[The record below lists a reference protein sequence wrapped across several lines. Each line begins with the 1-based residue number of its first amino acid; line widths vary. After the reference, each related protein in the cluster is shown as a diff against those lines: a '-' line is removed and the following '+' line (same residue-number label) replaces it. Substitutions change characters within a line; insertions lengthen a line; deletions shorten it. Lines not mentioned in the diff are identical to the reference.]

1 MVGDIALAHNGDIV
15 NAPKLRQKLQSEGW
29 GFLTTTDSEIII
41 RMMATELSMAP
52 DPIRAIKNVM
62 KVIDGSYALTILVG
76 DRVFGVRDPLGFRP
90 LCIGR
95 FPEGYALASESAVFD
110 VMGGEFV
117 RDVAPGEIVE
127 LNHTGFISTR
137 TFAPTHRAHCMF
149 EWVYFARPDSVMDG
163 KEVYQV
169 RKNLGHLLAQECPV
183 EADVVV
189 AVPDSGRAHALGFAE
204 VSGIP
209 YEEGFMKNRYV
220 ERTFIMPEQSL
231 RDEGVLLKLNPIRST
246 MKGKRVVIVDDSIVR
261 GTTMRK
267 IVQMTRRAGAR
278 EVHVRIGCPPII
290 APCYYGIDMKTR
302 EQFAAINRTY
312 DDIAR
317 LITADSVGYT
327 SLKGLGQGAGD
338 RRERPLPG
346 LSQRRVPDQHTGRED
361 ALPEAPGRRPAV
373 ITFFLPCGQGM
384 EALAAHLF
392 PALRCQFFVVATAL
406 GSIVPGLS
414 RLALD
419 EVASGERRDRTG
431 FDALHALAA
440 SAGPSG
446 SQRLQRGIGEH
457 ADPPHPGAMVR
468 GHQQAALAY
477 PSQTGQGALP
487 SCARIGPHSFSS
499 LTRFEAGMGMAR
511 YPRPLQLAAD
521 PGGQLVQAEIDHIC
535 RCGSCT

>member
-1 MVGDIALAHNGDIV
+1 MQDKPEHHCGVVGFALSCDAVPHLKKGLRVIQHRGQEAAGIAVSAGKSIKYLRGMGLVHEVLAGRNFDALVGNHGIGHVRYSTTGSSCAENCQPITVTTMAGDVALAHNGDIV

-29 GFLTTTDSEIII
+29 AFLTTTDSEIII
-41 RMMATELSMAP
+41 RMMATELSMSP

-62 KVIDGSYALTILVG
+62 KVIDGSYAMTILVG

-110 VMGGEFV
+110 VMGGDFV

-149 EWVYFARPDSVMDG
+149 EWVYFARPDSVIDG

-169 RKNLGHLLAQECPV
+169 RKNLGHILAEEQPV
-183 EADVVV
+183 DADVVV
-189 AVPDSGRAHALGFAE
+189 AVPDSGRAHALGFSE
-204 VSGIP
+204 STGIP

-267 IVQMTRRAGAR
+267 IVQMTRRAGAK

-302 EQFAAINRTY
+302 EQFAAINRTSE
-312 DDIAR
+312 DIAR

-327 SLKGLGQGAGD
+327 SLKGL
-338 RRERPLPG
+338 
-346 LSQRRVPDQHTGRED
+346 VK
-361 ALPEAPGRRPAV
+361 ALE
-373 ITFFLPCGQGM
+373 
-384 EALAAHLF
+384 
-392 PALRCQFFVVATAL
+392 
-406 GSIVPGLS
+406 
-414 RLALD
+414 LD
-419 EVASGERRDRTG
+419 ENDLCLACLSGEYPTNIPGEKMR
-431 FDALHALAA
+431 F
-440 SAGPSG
+440 
-446 SQRLQRGIGEH
+446 QKRLEDV
-457 ADPPHPGAMVR
+457 A
-468 GHQQAALAY
+468 
-477 PSQTGQGALP
+477 
-487 SCARIGPHSFSS
+487 
-499 LTRFEAGMGMAR
+499 
-511 YPRPLQLAAD
+511 
-521 PGGQLVQAEIDHIC
+521 
-535 RCGSCT
+535 

>member
-1 MVGDIALAHNGDIV
+1 MQDKPEHHCGVVGFALSCDAVPHLKKSLRVIQHRGQEAAGIAVASGKLIKYLRGMGLVHEVLTGRNFNSLVGNHGIGHVRYSTTGSSCAENCQPIHVTTLAGDVALAHNGDIV

-29 GFLTTTDSEIII
+29 AFLTTTDSEIII
-41 RMMATELSMAP
+41 RMMATELSMSP

-62 KVIDGSYALTILVG
+62 KVIDGSYAMTVLVG
-76 DRVFGVRDPLGFRP
+76 DRVFGIRDPLGFRP

-127 LNHTGFISTR
+127 LNHTGFVSTR

-149 EWVYFARPDSVMDG
+149 EWVYFARPDSIIDG

-169 RKNLGHLLAQECPV
+169 RKNIGHILAKEQPV

-189 AVPDSGRAHALGFAE
+189 AVPDSGRAHALGYAE
-204 VSGIP
+204 ASGIA

-220 ERTFIMPEQSL
+220 ERTFIMPEQNQ

-246 MKGKRVVIVDDSIVR
+246 MKNKRVVIVDDSIVR

-267 IVQMTRRAGAR
+267 IVQMTRRAGAK

-327 SLKGLGQGAGD
+327 SREGL
-338 RRERPLPG
+338 
-346 LSQRRVPDQHTGRED
+346 VK
-361 ALPEAPGRRPAV
+361 ALE
-373 ITFFLPCGQGM
+373 IDENDLC
-384 EALAAHLF
+384 LACL
-392 PALRCQFFVVATAL
+392 
-406 GSIVPGLS
+406 
-414 RLALD
+414 
-419 EVASGERRDRTG
+419 SGEYPTNIPGEKMR
-431 FDALHALAA
+431 F
-440 SAGPSG
+440 
-446 SQRLQRGIGEH
+446 QKRLEDV
-457 ADPPHPGAMVR
+457 A
-468 GHQQAALAY
+468 
-477 PSQTGQGALP
+477 
-487 SCARIGPHSFSS
+487 
-499 LTRFEAGMGMAR
+499 
-511 YPRPLQLAAD
+511 
-521 PGGQLVQAEIDHIC
+521 
-535 RCGSCT
+535 